1 MTSDRPTGTWLRE
14 RARAGA
20 VGTLVLFGL
29 VAVTAGSRAAHGV
42 LSPAALAAVV
52 AGAAA
57 AAAIT
62 GWVTGLHEGAAA
74 VLAGEVAAPGPADRD
89 DLAGRRPWRLGAW
102 WALGAGLWAGTGAVL
117 VAAVLQHRSAPT
129 PVVLVTLLVLA
140 APAAVAVD
148 LAARAAGARVGA
160 LLRHH
165 RPDAGSLLGRAW
177 GAVALPVAASQ
188 LLVNAGAAWLLFQ
201 GAAAEGRL
209 TRGEALGDALV
220 LAALL
225 AGLFGALAARWGSLD
240 VAAGRIEVP
249 VGLVGRGGPVG
260 PQALVYAAALAVVA
274 ASIAGLVVPAS
285 PSLLRVAL
293 VRGLLAGGLA
303 ALAAALGY
311 VRGACNAEP
320 LALGARPPL
329 PTADPARGT
338 RALRVPTRRRLAGAA
353 AAAAA
358 LLLVAPLL
366 GPAPEVRAEGLDGFG
381 VVAELDA
388 FGVRVEYDLPVPAGT
403 GSAPQVVGAI
413 RRSSGGEAANGVAAS
428 PTRFDPVV
436 GGTVA
441 DPDKEGKGDESNLP
455 QAECAYPGALT
466 DVRFAFPTDVRGDLA
481 GVPPV
486 GHAAARCGAGPT
498 LELDAAA
505 VASDTVA
512 ATGPGLS
519 VGGGT
524 AEAVAGPVDGVLGSS
539 AAARADDVSIL
550 GGLIR
555 VESVEA
561 HGESATDG
569 TAGGARTEAAVDV
582 VGVTVA
588 GTTFDLRGG
597 DLVVAGTRLPVGSEA
612 AAVLLDQVGAALAPV
627 GCSLTVLD
635 DPGSYPQGFLFA
647 RPDPELGVADDGS
660 LAASMAGG
668 LLVECDLPQDLTAPT
683 GFNPQRI
690 QVVLGFAFTSV
701 AARADIGGFG
711 LDDLAAGAAGG
722 AGPGLEPTPV
732 ALGGDGLPAVPAA
745 GSLPDGA
752 AAVGPAA
759 DPGPPGG
766 GALGEVRERIE
777 LLAANFAADRPWVW
791 AAALG
796 LWLLLTHRG
805 VERLRLEL
813 AEVA

>member
-1 MTSDRPTGTWLRE
+1 MSADRPVGAWLRE
-14 RARAGA
+14 RGRAGA

-42 LSPAALAAVV
+42 LSPGGLAAVV

-57 AAAIT
+57 AAAVT
-62 GWVTGLHEGAAA
+62 GWVAGLHEGAAA
-74 VLAGEVAAPGPADRD
+74 VLGGEVAAPAPAPRD
-89 DLAGRRPWRLGAW
+89 ELAGRRPWRLGAW

-129 PVVLVTLLVLA
+129 SVVLVALLVLA
-140 APAAVAVD
+140 APAAIAVD
-148 LAARAAGARVGA
+148 LAARAAGARTGS
-160 LLRHH
+160 LLRRH
-165 RPDAGSLLGRAW
+165 RPDAQPLLRRTW

-201 GAAAEGRL
+201 GSAAEGRL
-209 TRGEALGDALV
+209 SRAEAFGDALV

-225 AGLFGALAARWGSLD
+225 SALFGALAARWGSLD
-240 VAAGRIEVP
+240 VASGRVEVP
-249 VGLVGRGGPVG
+249 PGLVGRGGPVG
-260 PQALVYAAALAVVA
+260 PQALVYAAAITVA
-274 ASIAGLVVPAS
+274 AASVVGLVVPAS

-293 VRGLLAGGLA
+293 VRGLLAAALA
-303 ALAAALGY
+303 AVAAALGY

-320 LALGARPPL
+320 SELGDRPSLPL
-329 PTADPARGT
+329 VAPAPGVRL
-338 RALRVPTRRRLAGAA
+338 RRVPTRRHLAGATLA
-353 AAAAA
+353 MAT
-358 LLLVAPLL
+358 LVLAAPLL
-366 GPAPEVRAEGLDGFG
+366 GPAPEVRAQGLDGFG

-403 GSAPQVVGAI
+403 GSAPQVVGAV

-441 DPDKEGKGDESNLP
+441 DPDKEGKGDESSLP

-466 DVRFAFPTDVRGDLA
+466 DVEFAFPTDVRDDVA

-486 GHAAARCGAGPT
+486 GYASARCGAGPSLA
-498 LELDAAA
+498 LEAAA
-505 VASDTVA
+505 AATETVA

-519 VGGGT
+519 VGEGT
-524 AEAVAGPVDGVLGSS
+524 AEGAAGPVDGVLSAA
-539 AAARADDVSIL
+539 AAARAGDVSIL
-550 GGLIR
+550 DGLIR

-561 HGESATDG
+561 HGASSTDG
-569 TAGGARTEAAVDV
+569 TAGGAGTEAAVDV

-597 DLVVAGTRLPVGSEA
+597 DLVVAGSRLPVGSDA
-612 AAVLLDQVGAALAPV
+612 AAALLDQVRAVLAPA

-647 RPDPELGVADDGS
+647 RPDPELGVAEDGS

-683 GFNPQRI
+683 GFSPQRI

-711 LDDLAAGAAGG
+711 LDDLATGDAGG
-722 AGPGLEPTPV
+722 PGPGLDPSPNASDGGLSPV
-732 ALGGDGLPAVPAA
+732 G
-745 GSLPDGA
+745 GA
-752 AAVGPAA
+752 APAPTAVDPLVPDAEPA
-759 DPGPPGG
+759 GG
-766 GALGEVRERIE
+766 GAVGELRERIE

-791 AAALG
+791 VSTLG

-805 VERLRLEL
+805 LERLRHGL
-813 AEVA
+813 AEAA